1 MANPAAIS
9 RRSALSLS
17 LLLCIPL
24 LSTSLMQQ
32 AGSLP
37 AFLFDWLEGKS
48 AFTAGETATITVR
61 VLDLPDA
68 ASRRSSLSFWVSVN
82 GAKGNSTY
90 ITDVAAHLGEDP
102 SAWNV
107 TFVPLRAGDFVALVA
122 EERLSVGESSLYFTV
137 AAAAAAVHPS
147 ASRASWTFDYG
158 ARVVAGSRAFVS
170 ASPRDAFGNGIA
182 RGDDM
187 PDYFRVTGSFV
198 NGSAVEFLHFHYNG
212 WIAEGRIG
220 LEFVPTV
227 AGDFLVHVY
236 GDNRELRDSPLK
248 LTVNPGYLLEMA
260 EWLCASMLM
269 QILVCSQR
277 ISI

>member
-1 MANPAAIS
+1 
-9 RRSALSLS
+9 
-17 LLLCIPL
+17 
-24 LSTSLMQQ
+24 
-32 AGSLP
+32 
-37 AFLFDWLEGKS
+37 
-48 AFTAGETATITVR
+48 
-61 VLDLPDA
+61 
-68 ASRRSSLSFWVSVN
+68 
-82 GAKGNSTY
+82 
-90 ITDVAAHLGEDP
+90 
-102 SAWNV
+102 
-107 TFVPLRAGDFVALVA
+107 
-122 EERLSVGESSLYFTV
+122 
-137 AAAAAAVHPS
+137 
-147 ASRASWTFDYG
+147 
-158 ARVVAGSRAFVS
+158 VS

>member
-170 ASPRDAFGNGIA
+170 ASLRDAFGNGIA

-198 NGSAVEFLHFHYNG
+198 NGSAVEFLDFHYNG